1 MIRRNQGTVI
11 VASALVVLFALA
23 FLLASVE
30 GKLPVLA
37 LDLTEHLFG
46 IILAVFV
53 FERMLAWRE
62 ERRWLP
68 AKDWLY
74 LILLETIDDL
84 LKELLPSAVPREDA
98 EIDEKTAVYRVTGE
112 RIHVGETVRYSP
124 LQLLVNP
131 GEKDLQSHISWYA
144 GELGPLR
151 YVDVAKK
158 TLTEARERIRETFG
172 SSARLMEP
180 EITTMLISFE
190 QSAMAAMRHLDSEA
204 DLRKEKLEDASHHDS
219 GTQRARDADYE
230 LAFVCSIMVESVIDS
245 AMKPKAWLEDH
256 RHSQEEGSSPFQRL
270 RASGRFG
277 KGSKTRT

>member
-11 VASALVVLFALA
+11 VASALVVLFAMA

-190 QSAMAAMRHLDSEA
+190 QSAMAAMRHLDSAA
-204 DLRKEKLEDASHHDS
+204 DLRKEKLEDASHRDG

-230 LAFVCSIMVESVIDS
+230 LAFVCSIIVESVIDS

-256 RHSQEEGSSPFQRL
+256 RHTQEEGSSPFRRL
-270 RASGRFG
+270 RGSGRFG